1 MWLKRMEMIE
11 IKTSEEIHKELM
23 KRATTYSPIRW
34 CRVED
39 IMKLK
44 EILIHDLKI
53 LYKDGIEPLEYKRFN
68 MEIKIYINNLFDNL
82 FQVCMQCGKVQG
94 SFPKED
100 EEVKKI
106 FEKDDE

>member
-1 MWLKRMEMIE
+1 
-11 IKTSEEIHKELM
+11 
-23 KRATTYSPIRW
+23 
-34 CRVED
+34 
-39 IMKLK
+39 
-44 EILIHDLKI
+44 
-53 LYKDGIEPLEYKRFN
+53 